1 VLQVLVLGAAAGG
14 GFPQW
19 NSNNEASQRA
29 RRGDPLARPSSQSSV
44 AVSADG
50 ENWVLLNASPDLRQ
64 QIFERPQL
72 HPRAGVRHSPIRA
85 VVLTNG
91 DVDHVAGLLTLRER
105 HPLAVYATGRVLS
118 VLQDNAIFNVLNPE
132 CVDRR
137 QIRLGE
143 SFQPQSQQ
151 GEGLGLTVT
160 PFAVPGK
167 VALYL
172 EDEKAAGGNFGTVE
186 EDTIALRIETL
197 RHNGGGVRRFLYV
210 PACATPSPT
219 LTAEMQGADL
229 LMFDGTLWQ
238 DDEMPRQGAGS
249 KTGRRMGHMSLSG
262 PEGTLAVFADSP
274 VARKVLIHINNTN
287 PVLLADSA
295 ERAAV
300 EAAGWEVAYDGME
313 ITL

>member
-1 VLQVLVLGAAAGG
+1 MLGAAAGG

-50 ENWVLLNASPDLRQ
+50 DNWVLLNASPDLRQ
-64 QIFERPQL
+64 QLFERRQL
-72 HPRAGVRHSPIRA
+72 HPRLGVRHSPVRA

-118 VLQDNAIFNVLNPE
+118 VLAENAIFNVLNPE
-132 CVDRR
+132 FVERR
-137 QIRLGE
+137 RIRLGE
-143 SFQPQSQQ
+143 RFELQSKE
-151 GEGLGLTVT
+151 GEGLGLAVT

-172 EDEKAAGGNFGTVE
+172 EDERASGGNFGTVE
-186 EDTIALRIETL
+186 EDTIALSIETL
-197 RHNGGGVRRFLYV
+197 HHNGAGVRRFLYV
-210 PACATPSPT
+210 PACAAPAPG
-219 LTAEMQGADL
+219 LAAAMAGADL
-229 LMFDGTLWQ
+229 MLFDGTLWQ
-238 DDEMPRQGAGS
+238 DDEMQRQGAGS

-262 PEGTLAVFADSP
+262 PDGTLAVFADSP

-287 PVLLADSA
+287 PILLADSP

>member
-1 VLQVLVLGAAAGG
+1 MLQVLVLGAAAGG

-50 ENWVLLNASPDLRQ
+50 ANWVLLNASPDLRQ

-72 HPRAGVRHSPIRA
+72 HPQAGVRHSPIRA

-132 CVDRR
+132 FVDRR
-137 QIRLGE
+137 QVRLGE
-143 SFQPQSQQ
+143 SFEPQSKE
-151 GEGLGLTVT
+151 GEGLGLTIT
-160 PFAVPGK
+160 PFPVPGK

-172 EDEKAAGGNFGTVE
+172 EDEQANASNYGTVK
-186 EDTIALRIETL
+186 EDTIALRIEPAG
-197 RHNGGGVRRFLYV
+197 RNGQGPRRFLYV
-210 PACATPSPT
+210 PACAAPSPA
-219 LTAEMQGADL
+219 LQAELAGADL
-229 LMFDGTLWQ
+229 MLFDGTLWQ

-262 PEGTLAVFADSP
+262 PEGTLALFADSP

-287 PVLLADSA
+287 PILLADSA